1 MSNINSKESI
11 SKVVNVPRHVA
22 IIMDGNGRWAK
33 KRGHMRLFGHK
44 NGVNS
49 VRGAIST
56 SIEVGVKQLTLFAF
70 SSENWKR
77 PKDEV
82 NGLFELF
89 MIVLE
94 KEIDQL
100 NKNNIRLRV
109 VGDCS
114 RFSDKLNKAIAKAEE
129 LTKDNTGLTVNIAT
143 NYGGRWDVV
152 QAVNKFITDNPNT
165 QITEQDIANRL
176 VVLDDVDL
184 LIRTGGEFRISNF
197 LLWQVAYGEL
207 YITDVLWPDFNKEVY
222 LEAVSNYSKRERRFG
237 CTSEQLVNK

>member
-1 MSNINSKESI
+1 MSSINSEDLI
-11 SKVVNVPRHVA
+11 SEAVNVPRHVA

-33 KRGHMRLFGHK
+33 KRGFMRLIGHK

-49 VRGAIST
+49 VRDAIST
-56 SIEVGVKQLTLFAF
+56 SIAVGVKQLTLFAF

-89 MIVLE
+89 MSVLE
-94 KEIDQL
+94 KEIVKL

-114 RFSDKLNKAIAKAEE
+114 KFSDKLNKAIAKAEE
-129 LTKDNTGLTVNIAT
+129 LTKDNTALIVNIAA
-143 NYGGRWDVV
+143 NYGGKWDVV
-152 QAVNKFITDNPNT
+152 QAVNKFITENPNK

-197 LLWQVAYGEL
+197 LLWQVAYSEL
-207 YITDVLWPDFNKEVY
+207 YVTDVLWPDFNKEVY
-222 LEAVSNYSKRERRFG
+222 LEAALRSILPAYAASDI
-237 CTSEQLVNK
+237 